1 MNDKSPFYLAVEKMN
16 IDIINLLI
24 QRKDLDVNIPYIL
37 KFIFL
42 IKLNNK
48 YFNKVLMQIFQ
59 LHF

>member
-1 MNDKSPFYLAVEKMN
+1 MNEKSPFYLAVEKMN

-24 QRKDLDVNIPYIL
+24 QRKDLNVNIPYIL

-42 IKLNNK
+42 IKLKNK
-48 YFNKVLMQIFQ
+48 YFNKVLIQIFR